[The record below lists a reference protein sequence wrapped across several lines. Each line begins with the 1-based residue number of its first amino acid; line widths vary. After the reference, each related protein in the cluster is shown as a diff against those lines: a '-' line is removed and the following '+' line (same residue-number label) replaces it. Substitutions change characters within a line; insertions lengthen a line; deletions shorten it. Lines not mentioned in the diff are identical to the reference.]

1 MRILALDSAT
11 SRCSIAV
18 LDRDVRCAHHAV
30 DAAAGQGDGLPR
42 LIAAILDEAGTPLA
56 SLDRLAVTVGPG
68 RFTGL
73 RAGLAFMRGLALGTG
88 LPLIGITTLE
98 ALAIAAAAHAQADEA
113 ILACIDSR
121 RAELFF
127 QHFTHDGAAIGEP
140 FAAHP
145 QALVDGMA
153 PWGRILVVGE
163 QAAMVAA
170 TLAAA
175 REGVRAQASTV
186 DAVDVARL
194 ATARAAPD
202 APPAPLYIHPPAT
215 TAPRRVVGLG
225 S

>member
-11 SRCSIAV
+11 SRCSITI
-18 LDRDVRCAHHAV
+18 LDDDARLAHRAV

-42 LIAAILDEAGTPLA
+42 IVATLLEEAGAPLT
-56 SLDRLAVTVGPG
+56 SLDRLAVTIGPG

-98 ALAIAAAAHAQADEA
+98 ALATAAAAYVHDDET

-127 QHFTHDGAAIGEP
+127 QCFARDGGTMGAP

-145 QALVDGMA
+145 QTLVDRLTA
-153 PWGRILVVGE
+153 HPRLLVVGE
-163 QAAMVAA
+163 HAETAAA

-175 REGVRAQASTV
+175 RGGVRARPSTV

-194 ATARAAPD
+194 AMTRAAPD